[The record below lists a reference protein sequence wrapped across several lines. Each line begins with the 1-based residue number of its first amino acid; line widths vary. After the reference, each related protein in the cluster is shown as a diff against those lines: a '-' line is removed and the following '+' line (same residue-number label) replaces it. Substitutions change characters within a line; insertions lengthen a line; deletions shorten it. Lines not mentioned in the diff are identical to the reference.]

1 MGDEVNNKKY
11 YATRIDGRYWSFRSE
26 PDLRECRMVQKVR
39 SRPDIMQV
47 FKMKYILGCTDRTDR
62 SRQVLV
68 VDVLSKVL
76 DMSITYH
83 LSK

>member
-1 MGDEVNNKKY
+1 
-11 YATRIDGRYWSFRSE
+11 
-26 PDLRECRMVQKVR
+26 MVQKVR